1 MTTPTAIVIVGGGY
15 AGIFAAQRLAHLT
28 RRASPPVAIT
38 LISAAP
44 TFVERIRLHQ
54 YASGQTEKPT
64 AISDLLCGTGVSF
77 REAKVKAID
86 PAAHTLQLS
95 DGAALGYDR
104 LILALGSQTD
114 RHGIPGAADHAV
126 TLDSPLM
133 WADDLRQTTQ
143 GGGHIVVLGGGATG
157 IEAAAEIAETYP
169 SARVH
174 LITRE
179 RFGSDF
185 HANGER
191 YLRRTLTALG
201 VTLHES
207 SAVSRVEAGR
217 VVLADGRALAFDL
230 CINAAGFVA
239 PPLARHAGLT
249 VNGRGQALI
258 DGLLRSISHPDIT
271 VIGDAAA
278 FAPTV
283 GVSTRMGCVTAM
295 PMGYHAASVIAESL
309 AGRTPEPFNFGYMAR
324 CLSLGRRR
332 GLVQSVDVDDQPQ
345 ARVITGR
352 FGALVKEL
360 ICRYTVWSLHIERRV
375 TGLYPVPKGRRAGQP
390 HPPAPSSWGEGEMPT
405 HRIKPLS

>member
-28 RRASPPVAIT
+28 RKASPPVAIT

-54 YASGQTEKPT
+54 YVSGQTAKPT
-64 AISDLLCGTGVSF
+64 AITDLLRGTGVTF
-77 REAKVKAID
+77 RQAKVKAID
-86 PAAHTLQLS
+86 PATRTLELS
-95 DGAALGYDR
+95 DGAAVRYDR
-104 LILALGSQTD
+104 LVLALGSQTD
-114 RHGIPGAADHAV
+114 RHSIPGAADHTV
-126 TLDSPLM
+126 TLDSPLG
-133 WADDLRQTTQ
+133 WAADLRRAAEN
-143 GGGHIVVLGGGATG
+143 GGHIVVLGGGATG

-169 SARVH
+169 RARVH
-174 LITRE
+174 LVTRE
-179 RFGSDF
+179 RFGNAF

-191 YLRRTLTALG
+191 YLRRTLTDLG

-207 SAVSRVEAGR
+207 AAVSRVEAGL

-239 PPLARHAGLT
+239 LPLAAQTGLT

-258 DGLLRSISHPDIT
+258 DGLLRSVSHPDIT

-278 FAPTV
+278 FAPNV

-309 AGRTPEPFNFGYMAR
+309 AGRTPEPFNFGYVAR

-332 GLVQSVDVDDQPQ
+332 GLVQWVDVDDQPQ
-345 ARVITGR
+345 ARVFTGR
-352 FGALVKEL
+352 FGALMKEL
-360 ICRYTVWSLHIERRV
+360 ICRYTVWTMHIERRM
-375 TGLYPVPKGRRAGQP
+375 TGLYPVPKGRRAGV
-390 HPPAPSSWGEGEMPT
+390 EGVT
-405 HRIKPLS
+405 GKVYRAVS

>member
-54 YASGQTEKPT
+54 YVSGQTAKPT
-64 AISDLLCGTGVSF
+64 AITDLLRGTGVTF
-77 REAKVKAID
+77 RQAKVKAID
-86 PAAHTLQLS
+86 PAARTLELS
-95 DGAALGYDR
+95 DGAAVRYDR
-104 LILALGSQTD
+104 LVLALGSQTD
-114 RHGIPGAADHAV
+114 RHSIPGAADHTV
-126 TLDSPLM
+126 TLDSPLG
-133 WADDLRQTTQ
+133 WAADLRRAAEN
-143 GGGHIVVLGGGATG
+143 GGHIMVLGGGATG

-169 SARVH
+169 RARVH
-174 LITRE
+174 LVTRE
-179 RFGSDF
+179 RFGSAF

-191 YLRRTLTALG
+191 YLRRTLTDLG

-207 SAVSRVEAGR
+207 AAVSRVEAGR
-217 VVLADGRALAFDL
+217 VVLADGRAMAFDL

-239 PPLARHAGLT
+239 SPLAAQTGLT

-258 DGLLRSISHPDIT
+258 DGLLRSVSHPDIT

-278 FAPTV
+278 FAPGV

-309 AGRTPEPFNFGYMAR
+309 LGRTPEPFNFGYVAR

-332 GLVQSVDVDDQPQ
+332 GLVQWVDVDDQPQ
-345 ARVITGR
+345 ARVFTGR
-352 FGALVKEL
+352 FGALMKEL
-360 ICRYTVWSLHIERRV
+360 ICRYTVWTMHIERRM
-375 TGLYPVPKGRRAGQP
+375 TGLYPVPKGRRAGI
-390 HPPAPSSWGEGEMPT
+390 EGVT
-405 HRIKPLS
+405 GKVYQAVS